1 MKKTHLLLTTL
12 AGLAFA
18 ASLPAAVV
26 TLGFDDGTGTASV
39 DQYTGTAGSG
49 WVDAWGQRGDGLITQ
64 TDAVSNTTPVVTGGG
79 NYLSIAAELDG
90 GTPGSS
96 GRTSVSTNREY
107 DGGLLTTAVT
117 YSFDVRIDSV
127 TSFSSTNDSINFFD
141 ATTNNPTGGFFS
153 TTQSTWGL
161 RFSGDGQIKQGA
173 SGGTNVGAAW
183 ATGKTYSFTIN
194 SDPTTETWGFSIF
207 NVTDNIST
215 ASGTGLAWLAAASL
229 SNANGGF
236 LHFGT
241 TLARTAGVP
250 NLPTDGAASW
260 SLDNISITAVPEPS
274 TYALL
279 AGFMALG
286 LILMRRPALSRSKG
300 QLR

>member
-1 MKKTHLLLTTL
+1 MKKTLLLSTL
-12 AGLAFA
+12 AGLALV
-18 ASLPAAVV
+18 ASAQAQVLP
-26 TLGFDDGTGTASV
+26 LGFDDGTGTASV
-39 DQYTGTAGSG
+39 DQYTGIAGSG
-49 WVDAWGQRGDGLITQ
+49 WVDAWGQRGDALITQ

-96 GRTSVSTNREY
+96 GRTSVTTNRQY

-127 TSFSSTNDSINFFD
+127 TSFNSTNDSINFFD
-141 ATTNNPTGGFFS
+141 ATTNNPTGGFF
-153 TTQSTWGL
+153 TTNTTTWGL
-161 RFSGDGQIKQGA
+161 RFSGDGNIKQGA
-173 SGGTNVGAAW
+173 GGGTNVGTW
-183 ATGKTYSFTIN
+183 ATGKTYSFTID

-207 NVTDNIST
+207 NVTDNVST

-260 SLDNISITAVPEPS
+260 SLDNIGVVAIPEPS
-274 TYALL
+274 SFALL
-279 AGFMALG
+279 MAGALG
-286 LILMRRPALSRSKG
+286 GIALLLRRRKA
-300 QLR
+300 